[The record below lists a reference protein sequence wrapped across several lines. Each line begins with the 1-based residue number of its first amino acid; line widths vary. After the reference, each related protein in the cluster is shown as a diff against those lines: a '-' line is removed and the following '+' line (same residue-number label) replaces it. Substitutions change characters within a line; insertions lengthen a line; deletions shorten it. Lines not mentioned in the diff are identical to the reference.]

1 MDRTDFKGVAHKAD
15 FILPGESRAVYL
27 SLSSICI
34 CPAS

>member
-1 MDRTDFKGVAHKAD
+1 MNRTDFKGVAHKAD
-15 FILPGESRAVYL
+15 FILRGELRVLYL